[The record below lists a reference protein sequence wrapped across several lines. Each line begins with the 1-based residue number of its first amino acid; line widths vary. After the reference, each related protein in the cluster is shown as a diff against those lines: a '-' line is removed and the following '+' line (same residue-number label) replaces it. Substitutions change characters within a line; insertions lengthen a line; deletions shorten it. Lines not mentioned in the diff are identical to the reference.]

1 MLSPWRERFN
11 DSFTEER
18 YRAFTGAVT
27 AGAGVPIEF
36 RLSETPCFFSTELLQ
51 SLVEAAQVMTTQL
64 LTDAAYRTAAD
75 AIVPE
80 RFRLASGEA
89 YPTCVQ
95 VDFGLV
101 RTESGAIEG
110 RLVEL
115 QAFPSLYGFQMLLAE
130 CALEGDGCRSVEH
143 SGNSVDGVPGVFHR
157 STPVPLNSR
166 IFTPYLSGLNRDSYT
181 ELMRTTLVGD
191 HDPANVV
198 LMEIEPRRQKTLPDF
213 TVTEQTWGIR
223 PLDTREIIREG
234 RRLFYRRDG
243 VLTPIARIYNRVI
256 PDELER
262 SGAPMPFDFRDDLD
276 VEWIGG
282 PDWFFRISK
291 FSIPWI
297 DHPWVPETHFL
308 SDVTQVPADRDEWL
322 LKPLF
327 SFAGGGIIFSPTDAD
342 IAAIPHDQRHLSVL
356 QRRVAFTPVI
366 RTPAGDTQ
374 AELRIMMVR
383 EGDGYRAVMPLVR
396 MGRGRMMGVDHN
408 KGLRFVGAS
417 AALIGEEHTPI
428 ED

>member
-1 MLSPWRERFN
+1 MLAAARSHFERIF
-11 DSFTEER
+11 SEER
-18 YRAFTGAVT
+18 YRHFVDAVT

-36 RLSETPCFFSTELLQ
+36 RLSETPCFFSAELMD
-51 SLVEAAQVMTTQL
+51 SLVNAAQVMTWQL
-64 LTDAAYRTAAD
+64 LKNPQYRAAAD

-80 RFRLASGEA
+80 RFRLAGGEEL
-89 YPTCVQ
+89 PTCVQ

-101 RTESGAIEG
+101 QTSAGFEG

-130 CALEGDGCRSVEH
+130 AALDYMSSEAISDSSER
-143 SGNSVDGVPGVFHR
+143 NR
-157 STPVPLNSR
+157 LR
-166 IFTPYLSGLNRDSYT
+166 ALFTPYLDGLTRETYV
-181 ELMRTTLVGD
+181 ELIRRTLVGP

-198 LMEIEPRRQKTLPDF
+198 LMEIHPEKQKTLPDF
-213 TVTEQTWGIR
+213 KVTEATWGIR
-223 PLDTREIIREG
+223 PVDLSSVVRDG

-243 VLTPIARIYNRVI
+243 QLTQIKRVYNRVI

-262 SGAPMPFDFRDDLD
+262 TGASMSFDYRDDLD

-291 FSIPWI
+291 FSLPWLN
-297 DHPWVPETHFL
+297 HPWVPETHFL
-308 SDVTQVPADRDEWL
+308 SEVRERPANRDEWL

-327 SFAGGGIIFSPTDAD
+327 SFAGGGIIFSPSDSD
-342 IAAIPHDQRHLSVL
+342 IDAIPEDQRHLYVL

-366 RTPAGDTQ
+366 RTPDGDTQ

-383 EGDGYRAVMPLVR
+383 DGDAYRAVLPLVR
-396 MGRGRMMGVDHN
+396 MGRGKMMGVDHN

-417 AALIGEEHTPI
+417 AALISI
-428 ED
+428 